1 MASAPKTVLTLES
14 RKSLELPLS
23 SLMSGGELSVF
34 PHIEAR
40 GLLFLQFRKGR
51 VTLTAGKY
59 VGLIPLTP
67 TIQVEVR
74 PKLPVSNLAR
84 VLDRARVSLE
94 ALEGVDRLYLA
105 TGQPSSSVLEFLL
118 SNLVDALRSVRV
130 HGLHKEYVRRQ
141 VITSQPSGRI
151 QITGTLSSCW
161 SRGAKRKAQTE
172 RFEQTSDVPVNR
184 VLKSAL

>member
-84 VLDRARVSLE
+84 VL
-94 ALEGVDRLYLA
+94 
-105 TGQPSSSVLEFLL
+105 F
-118 SNLVDALRSVRV
+118 
-130 HGLHKEYVRRQ
+130 
-141 VITSQPSGRI
+141 
-151 QITGTLSSCW
+151 
-161 SRGAKRKAQTE
+161 
-172 RFEQTSDVPVNR
+172 
-184 VLKSAL
+184 